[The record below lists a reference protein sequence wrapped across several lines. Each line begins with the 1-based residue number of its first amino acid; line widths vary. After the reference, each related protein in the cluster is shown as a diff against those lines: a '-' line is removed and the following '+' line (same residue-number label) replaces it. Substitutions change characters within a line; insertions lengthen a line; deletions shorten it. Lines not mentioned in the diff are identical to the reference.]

1 MTEEKVAR
9 LAALRAAK
17 KTLPQAGIDTT
28 QPIGV
33 AFDTRPAITLQTL
46 VLVVVAIIG
55 GALTAAVVFPRWFP
69 ALSASLLGPSP
80 KAFWYLS
87 RSSALIAYILVWLS
101 MVFGLLMTN
110 KLARLWPSGPTAFML
125 HQHTSLLGLG
135 FALFHALILLGDRY
149 IGYSIAQLV
158 VPFASTSYQP
168 VWVGLGQLAFYGL
181 ALVGLSFYAK
191 SWIGRPMWR
200 AIHFLSFALFGLALV
215 HGVTSGSDSR
225 ELWVRALYWLTGST
239 VCWLTIY
246 RAAVTYLS
254 RPPKHQSAAQS
265 RR

>member
-17 KTLPQAGIDTT
+17 QTLPQAGTATT
-28 QPIGV
+28 QPIEA
-33 AFDTRPAITLQTL
+33 AFNDRPAMTLQTFVL
-46 VLVVVAIIG
+46 VLFAMGG
-55 GALTAAVVFPRWFP
+55 GALTAAVVVPMWFP

-149 IGYSIAQLV
+149 IGYTIAQLV
-158 VPFASTSYQP
+158 IPFASTSYQP
-168 VWVGLGQLAFYGL
+168 LWVGLGQLAFYGL

-191 SWIGRPMWR
+191 QWIGRTMWR
-200 AIHFLSFALFGLALV
+200 AIHFLSFALFGLALA
-215 HGVTSGSDSR
+215 HGIASGSDSS

-246 RAAVTYLS
+246 RVAVAYLS
-254 RPPKHQSAAQS
+254 RPLKHQSAAQTKM
-265 RR
+265 